1 MFLELYC
8 FVRTVSGGRFLLNK
22 SLLGLPLVQPLL
34 QVLRRATDVR
44 VARLD
49 AVEGLRKR
57 HVVLGCVLV
66 LQPLLLVSKV
76 EVRE

>member
-1 MFLELYC
+1 MSLELYC
-8 FVRTVSGGRFLLNK
+8 FVRTVSGGRFLNK

-57 HVVLGCVLV
+57 HVVLGRVLV
-66 LQPLLLVSKV
+66 LW
-76 EVRE
+76 